1 MAPDPPIP
9 TRRRRGRPQPPP
21 PLDPACA
28 LFLDIDGT
36 LLELTATPSAVI
48 IDPDVATL
56 LPALHRRL
64 DGACALITGRTI
76 TSVDRLFP
84 GLGVPVAG
92 QHGCERR
99 NAAGVVVMHAPA
111 SATIARLRALL
122 AAFAA
127 RHDGLQLEDKG
138 QTLALHYR
146 QAPQLAAHVHRTLKS
161 TLAGEDAPGLRLQPG
176 KCLLEVRPGNR
187 DKGTAIADFL
197 AEAPF
202 TGRCPVFVGDD
213 RGDEHGFTLVQDLGG
228 YGVKVGS
235 GRTAARHRLAGVAEV
250 RRWLGGLVD
259 TDATREGD
267 EP

>member
-1 MAPDPPIP
+1 MEPSP
-9 TRRRRGRPQPPP
+9 TGGVQRRRGRPQPPP
-21 PLDPACA
+21 PLDAACA

-36 LLELTATPSAVI
+36 LLELAATPSAVI

-56 LPALHRRL
+56 LPALYRAL
-64 DGACALITGRTI
+64 DGACALVTGRTI

-84 GLGVPVAG
+84 GLGLPVAG

-99 NAAGVVVMHAPA
+99 NAAGAVVMHAPEA
-111 SATIARLRALL
+111 ATFARLRALL

-127 RHDGLQLEDKG
+127 RHEGLQLEDKG

-161 TLAGEDAPGLRLQPG
+161 TLADEGLPGLRLQPG

-197 AEAPF
+197 AEPPF
-202 TGRCPVFVGDD
+202 AGRRPVFVGDD
-213 RGDEHGFTLVQDLGG
+213 RGDEHGFALVQDLGG
-228 YGVKVGS
+228 FGIKVGT
-235 GRTAARHRLAGVAEV
+235 GRTAARHRLAGVADV
-250 RRWLGGLVD
+250 RRWLGELSAGG
-259 TDATREGD
+259 AGSAGD
-267 EP
+267 PP